1 MTAPRLLLPR
11 SQTVGGDG
19 RPLVGAKLYTYETGT
34 STPKPVYSDA
44 ALSIP
49 LDNPVET
56 DNAGRFPAMFMAVGD
71 YKTILTDANDA
82 VIATDDP
89 VDGKPAVP
97 DPNIYFKGN
106 MQRFITTGN
115 FTVPA
120 EVTRIKVTV
129 TAGGGSGASC
139 AANSAGG
146 GGGAGGTAIES
157 IAVTP
162 GDVIAVTIG
171 LGGAA
176 PASGANNGAPGG
188 TSSFGAFCSA
198 TGGVGGTTAGAGG
211 QGAAATGGTINIQGG
226 DASDAL
232 LGATPRGG
240 DGGGS
245 YWGGGGRGGAS
256 ATGGVAG
263 QAYGAGGGGAYDNI
277 GTPAPG
283 GAGAPGVVVVEW

>member
-1 MTAPRLLLPR
+1 MATRLLLPR
-11 SQTVGGDG
+11 SQTVGADG
-19 RPLVGAKLYTYETGT
+19 RPLVGAKLYTWESGT

-44 ALSIP
+44 GLTIP
-49 LDNPVET
+49 HDNPVEA

-71 YKTILTDANDA
+71 YKTELRDANDA

-89 VDGKPAVP
+89 VDGAPAVP

-129 TAGGGSGASC
+129 TAGGGGGAGC

-171 LGGAA
+171 AGGAGG
-176 PASGANNGAPGG
+176 ASGSNNGTTGSASG
-188 TSSFGAFCSA
+188 FGAFCSA
-198 TGGVGGTTAGAGG
+198 LGGIGGTATGAGG
-211 QGAAATGGTINIQGG
+211 QGNSATGGTINIQGG
-226 DASDAL
+226 DAADAL

-240 DGGGS
+240 GGGAS
-245 YWGGGGRGGAS
+245 FWGGGGRGGAS
-256 ATGGVAG
+256 PTGGVAG